1 MNIYHIAYLLANTLW
16 FYTLFRFMRLS
27 FHQRRKTSL
36 KTEIVSYVIF
46 HVMIGIIYF
55 VFNLPWLTMVS
66 NLVGILLL
74 TMIYEANLRKKILTT
89 LQIYLIT
96 MLGETVTVLFLRQ
109 MMADVQP
116 TDINYELILS
126 YFISKLVI
134 YMFVL
139 VLGNLRQIKHHE
151 PIKNAHWF
159 AVFLIPLGSILITYI
174 VVIKI
179 QLENELAAFVAI
191 SVILAINVLVFYL
204 YDEIIEFNRYL
215 FDKALLENQNL
226 ALLQQLSLFEESQS
240 RLNAFKHD
248 LKQHLGTIQVMNQN
262 EEHDMV
268 SHYLNELNEQM
279 NQVDDYVSTGNAGLD
294 SVINLK
300 INDAK
305 NKGVEINHRI
315 QVPEGLPFKA
325 LDISVIMGNL
335 LDNAIEATKIVQQER
350 QILLIIEW
358 SKKCLFVQVEN
369 PYHEPIKYSDEGRLI
384 SHKNEAGHGIGLQNV
399 RQALEKYN
407 GTIDVSHQNQKFS
420 VTAILYL

>member
-1 MNIYHIAYLLANTLW
+1 M
-16 FYTLFRFMRLS
+16 
-27 FHQRRKTSL
+27 
-36 KTEIVSYVIF
+36 KTEIVSYVLF

-55 VFNLPWLTMVS
+55 VLNLPWLTMLS
-66 NLVGILLL
+66 NLAGILLL
-74 TMIYEANLRKKILTT
+74 TMNYESNLRKKILTT

-109 MMADVQP
+109 MMADFQP
-116 TDINYELILS
+116 VGINYELILS

-174 VVIKI
+174 VVINI
-179 QLENELAAFVAI
+179 YLENEIAAFMAI
-191 SVILAINVLVFYL
+191 SVIMTINVLVFYL
-204 YDEIIEFNRYL
+204 YDEIIQFNRH
-215 FDKALLENQNL
+215 LLEKTVLQNQNL

-248 LKQHLGTIQVMNQN
+248 LKQHLGTMQVMVQN

-268 SHYLNELNEQM
+268 SDYLNELNEQM
-279 NQVDDYVSTGNAGLD
+279 NQVDGYVSTGNAGLD

-300 INDAK
+300 INEAK
-305 NKGVEINHRI
+305 NKGIEINYRI
-315 QVPEGLPFKA
+315 QVPEDLSFKP

-335 LDNAIEATKIVQQER
+335 LDNAIEATQLVQQER
-350 QILLIIEW
+350 QIILIIEW
-358 SKKCLFVQVEN
+358 SKKCLFIQVEN
-369 PYHEPIKYSDEGRLI
+369 PYDEPIKYSDEGRLI
-384 SHKNEAGHGIGLQNV
+384 SHKNVAGHGIGLQNV
-399 RQALEKYN
+399 RQTLEKYN
-407 GTIDVSHQNQKFS
+407 GTLEVNHRNQKFS
-420 VTAILYL
+420 VAAILYL

>member
-27 FHQRRKTSL
+27 FHQRRKTSF

-55 VFNLPWLTMVS
+55 VFNLPWLTMLS

-74 TMIYEANLRKKILTT
+74 TMNYEANLRKKILTT

-159 AVFLIPLGSILITYI
+159 AVFLIPLGSILITHI
-174 VVIKI
+174 VVIEI
-179 QLENELAAFVAI
+179 YLENEIAAFMAI

-204 YDEIIEFNRYL
+204 YDEIIQFNRHL
-215 FDKALLENQNL
+215 LDKTVLQNQNL

-248 LKQHLGTIQVMNQN
+248 LKQHLGTMQVMVQN

-268 SHYLNELNEQM
+268 SNYLNELNEQM
-279 NQVDDYVSTGNAGLD
+279 NQVDGYMSTGNAGLD
-294 SVINLK
+294 STINLK
-300 INDAK
+300 IVYCIIKVPKVAK
-305 NKGVEINHRI
+305 QKSPV
-315 QVPEGLPFKA
+315 
-325 LDISVIMGNL
+325 
-335 LDNAIEATKIVQQER
+335 
-350 QILLIIEW
+350 
-358 SKKCLFVQVEN
+358 
-369 PYHEPIKYSDEGRLI
+369 
-384 SHKNEAGHGIGLQNV
+384 LQ
-399 RQALEKYN
+399 
-407 GTIDVSHQNQKFS
+407 G
-420 VTAILYL
+420 